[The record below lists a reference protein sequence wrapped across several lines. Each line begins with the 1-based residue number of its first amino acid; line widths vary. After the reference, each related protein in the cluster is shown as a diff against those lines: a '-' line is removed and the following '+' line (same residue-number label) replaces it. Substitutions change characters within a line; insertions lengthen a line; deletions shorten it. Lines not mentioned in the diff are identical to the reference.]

1 MWLYC
6 FIECYYVLLW
16 LILLLSNVVI
26 KRGWNRFHRV
36 VEVCVKDCR
45 KQRQWP
51 VLSLLSAGALLL
63 GPAQYSSL
71 SHQPYPAK
79 VFRSQPHF
87 HQTPNPLS
95 TLPVYSLTFSLCLPM
110 FQWSLSASL
119 SFLVGWGPGC
129 FRSPLEPNLCRLHFV
144 SMGAGLYLSILHM
157 VFPAYP
163 PSFSCPSF
171 SHLAMLGCPPIFFP
185 SLFGSLPCFPLLIL
199 CLGLAGETLS
209 SSVLPR
215 WVQGWKHMPTPLCPL
230 QLYLPCTDMDGSVPL
245 VARFYIFKFAGA
257 SFILKFGLGQFSLH
271 GNTCLNS
278 LKRHF
283 EYYPLF
289 NLICGVIHLQKGF
302 KSNFSSVLRRS
313 IHASA
318 YSEQLWSPHHQ
329 ERCSK
334 QTIFQHFLSLFG
346 SLRSC
351 FASFCFFF
359 KCAFLLLLSDKKIK

>member
-6 FIECYYVLLW
+6 FIECYEGKYVLLW

-163 PSFSCPSF
+163 PSFFCPSF
-171 SHLAMLGCPPIFFP
+171 LI
-185 SLFGSLPCFPLLIL
+185 LPCWVVPRFFFLLSL
-199 CLGLAGETLS
+199 VPCHVFLS
-209 SSVLPR
+209 SSCVWVWLVKHYPHLCCPDECRVENICLHLCVHFNFISHVLT
-215 WVQGWKHMPTPLCPL
+215 WTAVCLWLLGSTSLNL
-230 QLYLPCTDMDGSVPL
+230 Q
-245 VARFYIFKFAGA
+245 
-257 SFILKFGLGQFSLH
+257 
-271 GNTCLNS
+271 
-278 LKRHF
+278 
-283 EYYPLF
+283 E
-289 NLICGVIHLQKGF
+289 
-302 KSNFSSVLRRS
+302 
-313 IHASA
+313 
-318 YSEQLWSPHHQ
+318 
-329 ERCSK
+329 
-334 QTIFQHFLSLFG
+334 
-346 SLRSC
+346 
-351 FASFCFFF
+351 
-359 KCAFLLLLSDKKIK
+359 LLLF